1 MSFLLYCMACWVV
14 GEVEG
19 TTSSVRVALHL
30 DAVDFTVSTDEEFA
44 DGVCG
49 FLVELINL
57 NLKLELLGILTG
69 EPSAF
74 YSVSI
79 LSSEGDVGVA
89 VVIEC
94 DGALAQS
101 PVLATNTNVSRTSNR
116 GYLASIAI
124 FSVDVLSVTPDEV
137 DSTAAA

>member
-1 MSFLLYCMACWVV
+1 MNFLLYCMACWVV
-14 GEVEG
+14 GEVEW

-49 FLVELINL
+49 FLVELI